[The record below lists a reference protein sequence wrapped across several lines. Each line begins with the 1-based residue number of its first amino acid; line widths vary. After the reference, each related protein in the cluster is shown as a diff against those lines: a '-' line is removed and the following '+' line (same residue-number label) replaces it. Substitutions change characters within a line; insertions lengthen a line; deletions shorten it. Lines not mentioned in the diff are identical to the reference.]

1 MKKIGLF
8 TLNGN
13 ENYGNR
19 LQNFAVQNHLEKMGY
34 QVDTILFRPE
44 YSIQQMTIW
53 QKLCKHI
60 MNLDIHKTIMEKC
73 SNLIN
78 KNRYLRENA
87 IREKRVMRF
96 EEFSRKY
103 IHETSYALNQSVF
116 FNQEQIKVLNDEYFT
131 FFVGSDQVWNLDG
144 IHFPSFFF
152 LPFVQKNKRNS
163 FSASFGVQDIDNKF
177 VKDYKLGL
185 SEMNHI
191 SVREKSG
198 VEIVQKLSSKKATL
212 LLDPVFLVDKLE
224 WQKMSN
230 LPNNMPKNKYILT
243 YFLGKMT
250 IQYKRMVNKF
260 AAEQNLSVVYLNEFS
275 HPESYD
281 FTPDEFLGLI
291 SQATFFFTDSFHGVA
306 FSIIFNTPF
315 MVLDRIDKVRSM
327 STRIETILTQFG
339 LMDRY
344 HDGGGKIQSGEWL
357 NLCDTNREEI
367 IASNRSKTNAF
378 LKMCFMDAKH

>member
-116 FNQEQIKVLNDEYFT
+116 FN
-131 FFVGSDQVWNLDG
+131 
-144 IHFPSFFF
+144 
-152 LPFVQKNKRNS
+152 
-163 FSASFGVQDIDNKF
+163 
-177 VKDYKLGL
+177 
-185 SEMNHI
+185 
-191 SVREKSG
+191 
-198 VEIVQKLSSKKATL
+198 
-212 LLDPVFLVDKLE
+212 
-224 WQKMSN
+224 
-230 LPNNMPKNKYILT
+230 
-243 YFLGKMT
+243 
-250 IQYKRMVNKF
+250 
-260 AAEQNLSVVYLNEFS
+260 
-275 HPESYD
+275 
-281 FTPDEFLGLI
+281 
-291 SQATFFFTDSFHGVA
+291 
-306 FSIIFNTPF
+306 
-315 MVLDRIDKVRSM
+315 
-327 STRIETILTQFG
+327 
-339 LMDRY
+339 
-344 HDGGGKIQSGEWL
+344 
-357 NLCDTNREEI
+357 
-367 IASNRSKTNAF
+367 
-378 LKMCFMDAKH
+378 LK